1 MNGHDF
7 AERLRHESRVQVTPG
22 DLFGPSGVG
31 HVRVSY
37 ATEDGRLREG
47 LSRMAEFVRGLK
59 GTAADELKP
68 AA

>member
-1 MNGHDF
+1 M
-7 AERLRHESRVQVTPG
+7 TPG
-22 DLFGPSGVG
+22 DLFGPSGAG

-47 LSRMAEFVRGLK
+47 LGRLADLVRSLK
-59 GTAADELKP
+59 GTAVVEEKKE